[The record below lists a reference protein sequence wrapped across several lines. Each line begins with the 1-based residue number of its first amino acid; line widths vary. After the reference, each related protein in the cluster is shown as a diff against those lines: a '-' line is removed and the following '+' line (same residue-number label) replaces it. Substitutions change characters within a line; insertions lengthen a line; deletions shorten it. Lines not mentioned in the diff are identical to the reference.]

1 MKEGH
6 VHTGIEEIVFVTFAA
21 LVGFT
26 ALRLL
31 ATWAAQQNGFTGQFG
46 TGLGGALRFGN

>member
-1 MKEGH
+1 MADH
-6 VHTGIEEIVFVTFAA
+6 VHTGIEEVVFITLAA

-26 ALRLL
+26 ALRLI
-31 ATWAAQQNGFTGQFG
+31 ATYTGQKGGAVGAFG